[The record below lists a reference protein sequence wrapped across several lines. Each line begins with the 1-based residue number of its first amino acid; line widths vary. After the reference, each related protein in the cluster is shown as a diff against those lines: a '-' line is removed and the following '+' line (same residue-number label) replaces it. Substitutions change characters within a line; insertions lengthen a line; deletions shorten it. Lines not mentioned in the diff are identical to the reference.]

1 MTALSEGP
9 YAQSAVL
16 CETFIRGAE
25 SGQMTLV
32 NILEGIGVS
41 GPDLR
46 AMTPIVIGAPIKLVV
61 RLCGGDSTERYS
73 LGLRSEAPSGTQ
85 RELLELADIEFS
97 KAEGNIFSTVLP
109 MPQYEVTEPGTHWFD
124 LLIRGHREEQPRL
137 LTRIPLNV
145 SYQPRVTLRTG
156 SKSP

>member
-9 YAQSAVL
+9 YTQSAVL

-25 SGQMTLV
+25 SGQTTLV

-41 GPDLR
+41 GPDLKT
-46 AMTPIVIGAPIKLVV
+46 MTPIVIGAPIKLAI
-61 RLCGGDSTERYS
+61 RLCDGDFTERYS
-73 LGLRSEAPSGTQ
+73 LGLRSEAPNGTQ
-85 RELLELADIEFS
+85 RELLELTEIEFS
-97 KAEGNIFSTVLP
+97 KGEGNIFSTVLP

-124 LLIRGHREEQPRL
+124 LLIRSGREEQPRL

-156 SKSP
+156 SKSS